1 MRLDCLGSTRAY
13 THIIVGD
20 VEFLDHVGRWVA
32 AGSEPWSSRVYA
44 DVSAQ
49 MQREYVRRISKGAC
63 VGWWDGGMVGC
74 RAKTTGESE
83 KEMGSMKKKQ
93 DAGRKINS
101 P

>member
-1 MRLDCLGSTRAY
+1 MVGRGMRLDCLGSTRAY

-32 AGSEPWSSRVYA
+32 AGSEPWSSRVCA

-63 VGWWDGGMVGC
+63 VGWWDGGMSC
-74 RAKTTGESE
+74 K
-83 KEMGSMKKKQ
+83 
-93 DAGRKINS
+93 DYGRERKRWGV
-101 P
+101 